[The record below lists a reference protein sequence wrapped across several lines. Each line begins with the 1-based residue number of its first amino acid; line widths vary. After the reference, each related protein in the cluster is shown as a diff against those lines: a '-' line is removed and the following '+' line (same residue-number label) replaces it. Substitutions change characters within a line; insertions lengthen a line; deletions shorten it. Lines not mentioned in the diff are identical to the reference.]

1 MGVELRYNTN
11 ITALESNGDRIIGV
25 RTDGDIIRGD
35 AYLVA
40 LASHSPT
47 LLRPVGITLP
57 IYPVKGYSITL
68 PVSDETR
75 APVSTL
81 LDENYKIAIT
91 RLGKR
96 IRVGGMAEL
105 TGFDRSLPPRREQTL
120 RHSLNDLFPGAAAND
135 EPSNFWSGLRPMTP
149 DSNREDAPFQLGPG
163 YLIPSCA
170 EADSLSDSQTGESM
184 NLWHPSFGGSDMGS
198 AISLRDDFD
207 GTALRQLARKS
218 KSANQARRLL
228 ALAEIYDGGSRTSAA
243 RIGGVGLQIVRDW
256 VVRFNARGPG
266 ALLDGKAPGRQSL
279 LNDAQRRALVEIVE
293 QGPIP
298 AIHGVVR
305 WRLID
310 LVQWLHYEFAV
321 SLDVTTVGRELRRL
335 GYVKLTARP
344 RHHTQNELVLEAFK
358 KGALPPSWQRSKGL
372 SRRARR

>member
-1 MGVELRYNTN
+1 MG
-11 ITALESNGDRIIGV
+11 
-25 RTDGDIIRGD
+25 
-35 AYLVA
+35 
-40 LASHSPT
+40 
-47 LLRPVGITLP
+47 
-57 IYPVKGYSITL
+57 
-68 PVSDETR
+68 
-75 APVSTL
+75 
-81 LDENYKIAIT
+81 
-91 RLGKR
+91 
-96 IRVGGMAEL
+96 
-105 TGFDRSLPPRREQTL
+105 TG
-120 RHSLNDLFPGAAAND
+120 
-135 EPSNFWSGLRPMTP
+135 
-149 DSNREDAPFQLGPG
+149 
-163 YLIPSCA
+163 
-170 EADSLSDSQTGESM
+170 
-184 NLWHPSFGGSDMGS
+184 
-198 AISLRDDFD
+198 ISLRDDFD

-310 LVQWLHYEFAV
+310 LVQWLYDEFAV
-321 SLDVTTVGRELRRL
+321 SLDVTTVGRELKRL

-344 RHHTQNELVLEAFK
+344 RHHAQNELALEAFK
-358 KGALPPSWQRSKGL
+358 KGALPPSWQRSEDL